1 MRPEADP
8 EADAEADALLVD
20 ALQGAVC
27 AAREPAEVLCS
38 RENGAARMGLVRMDQ
53 PELLSS
59 AIRSDRCTATGTA
72 LCVRGDVE
80 QEAIRWR
87 DAAEQKASS
96 VRHRPKHLPLLTHEG
111 RGMQN

>member
-1 MRPEADP
+1 MRPHHSA

-59 AIRSDRCTATGTA
+59 ATHRAHAKCAPPPRWREDEAFA
-72 LCVRGDVE
+72 LCALSRSFAPLRPTPALEPELEKAPEGH
-80 QEAIRWR
+80 
-87 DAAEQKASS
+87 AAT
-96 VRHRPKHLPLLTHEG
+96 R
-111 RGMQN
+111 

>member
-1 MRPEADP
+1 MRPEAD
-8 EADAEADALLVD
+8 AAADALLVD

-59 AIRSDRCTATGTA
+59 AIHS
-72 LCVRGDVE
+72 
-80 QEAIRWR
+80 
-87 DAAEQKASS
+87 
-96 VRHRPKHLPLLTHEG
+96 
-111 RGMQN
+111 

>member
-1 MRPEADP
+1 MMLGSVPNARVGKDHLPTDECGLAPAVVRRGSIWVYFLLQLWRMSDA

-59 AIRSDRCTATGTA
+59 AIRCKQR
-72 LCVRGDVE
+72 
-80 QEAIRWR
+80 
-87 DAAEQKASS
+87 
-96 VRHRPKHLPLLTHEG
+96 
-111 RGMQN
+111 

>member
-1 MRPEADP
+1 MRP

-27 AAREPAEVLCS
+27 AAREPAEVLRI

-59 AIRSDRCTATGTA
+59 AVHSDRCTAAGTA
-72 LCVRGDVE
+72 LCVRSDVE

-87 DAAEQKASS
+87 DAAEQKAGAGDD
-96 VRHRPKHLPLLTHEG
+96 E
-111 RGMQN
+111 